1 MAIATFVI
9 DCDGT
14 LVYTEPLWD
23 LAKQEVTERW
33 GGSWSSALS
42 ASLAGV
48 ALGATAHRISE
59 VAGRSAAD
67 HTVAEDLLGA
77 FWVRLT
83 AAPVIALDG
92 AQQLL

>member
-67 HTVAEDLLGA
+67 HTIAEDLLGA